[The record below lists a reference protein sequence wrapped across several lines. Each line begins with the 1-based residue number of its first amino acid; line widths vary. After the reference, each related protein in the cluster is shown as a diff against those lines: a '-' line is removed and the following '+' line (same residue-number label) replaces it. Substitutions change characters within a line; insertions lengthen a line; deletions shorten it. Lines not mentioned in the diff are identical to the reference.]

1 MIEFHTLSIMISVHK
16 NLDPK
21 NMSMIGRFKKTHR
34 YLMFARFFSNIWS
47 CATIKSQELVN
58 ILTLKGE
65 QTLSIDCLINSSIIY
80 WIPTGSQTLCSLLR
94 VKFGTMHMVSPM
106 ARLRSGKDSCR
117 Q

>member
-47 CATIKSQELVN
+47 CATIKWA
-58 ILTLKGE
+58 I
-65 QTLSIDCLINSSIIY
+65 
-80 WIPTGSQTLCSLLR
+80 TGTREYSNTE
-94 VKFGTMHMVSPM
+94 G
-106 ARLRSGKDSCR
+106 
-117 Q
+117 